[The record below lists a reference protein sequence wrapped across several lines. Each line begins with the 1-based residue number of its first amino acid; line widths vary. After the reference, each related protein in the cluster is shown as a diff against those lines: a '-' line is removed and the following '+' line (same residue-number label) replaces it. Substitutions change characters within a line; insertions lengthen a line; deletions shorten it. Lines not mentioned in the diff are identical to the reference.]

1 MQQIYEKAKAIKLAI
16 FDVDGVLTDGGLH
29 YSDSGDEVKIFDVRD
44 GHGMKML
51 QASGVGLAIIT
62 SRTSKCVARRA
73 ENLGIDLL
81 YQGIEN
87 KISAFQALIAKLGLE
102 ASACAYMGDDWVD
115 LPVLARCGLAL
126 SVPEAP
132 AVVRERVHYVTRAG
146 GGRGAVREACEL
158 IMQAQGTFE
167 SRLAAFLA

>member
-1 MQQIYEKAKAIKLAI
+1 MQQIYQKAQAIKLAI

-62 SRTSKCVARRA
+62 GRRSKCVARRA

-81 YQGIEN
+81 YQGVED

-102 ASACAYMGDDWVD
+102 ACACAYMGDDWVD

-132 AVVRERVHYVTRAG
+132 AIVRERVHYVTRAG
-146 GGRGAVREACEL
+146 GGRGAAREACEL

-167 SRLAAFLA
+167 PRLAAFLA